1 MSKTIQGALFGALLV
16 TTIIVLDL
24 LFFRHHTLERLLVN
38 VGVALVYLAFY
49 FKFFKKS

>member
-1 MSKTIQGALFGALLV
+1 MSKTIQGVLFATLLV
-16 TTIIVLDL
+16 ATIVVLDL
-24 LFFRHHTLERLLVN
+24 TFFRHHTVERLLVN